1 MNDTHYLRS
10 PNSMCFFLST
20 EDYYVPSF
28 VQQPFQDDATNPI
41 LPILFNKY
49 HYREK
54 SSDTSPKSFGN
65 SIQNWTSPSTS
76 PSAWRRD

>member
-1 MNDTHYLRS
+1 MNNTHYLRS
-10 PNSMCFFLST
+10 SNSICFLLI
-20 EDYYVPSF
+20 EDYYVPSS
-28 VQQPFQDDATNPI
+28 VEQPFQDDATNPI

-65 SIQNWTSPSTS
+65 SIQN
-76 PSAWRRD
+76 